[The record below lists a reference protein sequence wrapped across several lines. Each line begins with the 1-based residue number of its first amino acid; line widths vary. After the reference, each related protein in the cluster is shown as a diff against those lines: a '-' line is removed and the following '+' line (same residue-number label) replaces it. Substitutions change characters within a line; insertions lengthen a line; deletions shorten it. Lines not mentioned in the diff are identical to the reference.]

1 MTTIAD
7 MVRTI
12 ARIGA
17 AARRFGDALR
27 RWSPTPPAAFVKRAA
42 QLRERGGTPDHLD
55 MVRLFALAAPP
66 AEWRDRPGRR
76 RTGWLKHAGNRYIAK
91 CLHHAAGIPGGPSDR
106 ALGARP
112 SPKRWARRSGR
123 TRGPSSA
130 HGRNSN
136 SGTRPAVAV
145 T

>member
-91 CLHHAAGIPGGPSDR
+91 CLHHAAGIPG
-106 ALGARP
+106 
-112 SPKRWARRSGR
+112 WTVRSGTGRATLAEAMGEAFGEDAR
-123 TRGPSSA
+123 TIERA
-130 HGRNSN
+130 WQEFK
-136 SGTRPAVAV
+136 
-145 T
+145 